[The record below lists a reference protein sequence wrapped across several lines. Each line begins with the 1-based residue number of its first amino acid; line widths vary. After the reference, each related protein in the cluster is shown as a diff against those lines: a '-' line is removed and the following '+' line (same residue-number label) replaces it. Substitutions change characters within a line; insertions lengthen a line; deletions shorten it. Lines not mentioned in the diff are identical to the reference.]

1 MFMLSERSG
10 LGWMRNKL
18 FRNKQLL
25 SCSLVLAEAQQLCRE
40 FGIQKQTK
48 LYVYFMLFDCS
59 LDLLGTRAKFS
70 FPYLLRVSVKV
81 VGQLVY
87 KEAKHPTR
95 VPGGNV
101 LVAQLRK

>member
-1 MFMLSERSG
+1 MLSERSG

-48 LYVYFMLFDCS
+48 LYVYFILFDCS
-59 LDLLGTRAKFS
+59 LDLLPSGNKSKVFISIFAACVRKSGRAIGVQRGEAPDPGTRRKCFS
-70 FPYLLRVSVKV
+70 SI
-81 VGQLVY
+81 
-87 KEAKHPTR
+87 A
-95 VPGGNV
+95 
-101 LVAQLRK
+101 